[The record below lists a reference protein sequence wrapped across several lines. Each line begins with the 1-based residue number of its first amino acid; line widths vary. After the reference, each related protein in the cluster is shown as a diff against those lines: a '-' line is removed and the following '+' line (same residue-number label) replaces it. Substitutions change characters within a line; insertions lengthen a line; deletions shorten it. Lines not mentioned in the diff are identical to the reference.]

1 MKALSREGRAAP
13 PVRLLHLG
21 LGNFFRAHQA
31 WYTEHSPDRGDW
43 GFAAFAGRSADLAN
57 RLAEQDGLYTLVTRA
72 AEGDGYEVVGS
83 VARTHTAA
91 DHAAWLGHFSSSA
104 LAVVTLTVTEAGYL
118 RRPNGELDLENAAL
132 QGDLRALAGDPS
144 APVLTAPARLVAG
157 LAARHRADGGPLAI
171 VPCDNMAGN
180 GAVVAGLVADLAERL
195 DPALAE
201 WIAVRVSFVSTTV
214 DRITPRT
221 EPEEAAAVLAASG
234 RRDACPVVTEP
245 FAEWAL
251 CGDFPAGRPGWHD
264 AGALFTDDIAP
275 YENRKLWLLNGAHSL
290 LAYAGSIRGHTTVS
304 EAIADDTCREW
315 VEDWWAV
322 AGPHLTQPSN
332 VIADYCRTLLERWAN
347 PRIRHHLG
355 QIAADG
361 SQKLPMRPTGAAPS
375 GTTGGFPL
383 QLRASW
389 PPGSVTC
396 GVGARRYRMWTAQSS
411 SPQHPAL
418 SRWRCAGWSAS
429 SIRSSAMTTPLR
441 QPSSSRSTPWARSG
455 PVSVGSCRLTR
466 PRSRSPV
473 QTGSCF
479 AAIAAVSRTRR
490 PWSSCTAAVRPVSPG
505 AVPLLRSLSE
515 AGSPSRSTPA
525 AMANPTGA
533 CER

>member
-1 MKALSREGRAAP
+1 VTALSREGRAAP

-43 GFAAFAGRSADLAN
+43 GYAAFAGRSADLAN
-57 RLAEQDGLYTLVTRA
+57 RLAGQDGLYTLVTRA
-72 AEGDGYEVVGS
+72 PEADGYEVVGS

-91 DHAAWLGHFSSSA
+91 DHAAWLGYFSSPA

-118 RRPNGELDLENAAL
+118 RRPDGALDLENPVL
-132 QGDLRALAGDPS
+132 QGDLPALAADPS

-157 LAARHRADGGPLAI
+157 LDARRRADGGPLAI

-180 GAVVAGLVADLAERL
+180 GAAVAGVVAQLAERL
-195 DPALAE
+195 DPPLAE
-201 WIAVRVSFVSTTV
+201 WIDARVSFVSTTV

-251 CGDFPAGRPGWHD
+251 RGDFPAGRPGWRD

-290 LAYAGSIRGHTTVS
+290 LAYGGSIRGHTTVS
-304 EAIADDTCREW
+304 EAISDETCREW

-322 AGPHLTQPSN
+322 AGPHLTQPAE
-332 VIADYCRTLLERWAN
+332 VIADYCRTLVERWAN

-361 SQKLPMRPTGAAPS
+361 SQKLPIRVLPV
-375 GTTGGFPL
+375 
-383 QLRASW
+383 LRAERDSGRIPLAATRILAAW
-389 PPGSVTC
+389 ICHLRGM
-396 GVGARRYRMWTAQSS
+396 GGAPVSDVDGTAFV
-411 SPQHPAL
+411 A
-418 SRWRCAGWSAS
+418 AA
-429 SIRSSAMTTPLR
+429 
-441 QPSSSRSTPWARSG
+441 SG
-455 PVSVGSCRLTR
+455 PVR
-466 PRSRSPV
+466 
-473 QTGSCF
+473 
-479 AAIAAVSRTRR
+479 AAVQRVLGKLDAQLGDDDAV
-490 PWSSCTAAVRPVSPG
+490 TAAVVEQVDAFASQ
-505 AVPLLRSLSE
+505 RS
-515 AGSPSRSTPA
+515 G
-525 AMANPTGA
+525 
-533 CER
+533 